1 MTESEKI
8 LYAKTFI
15 DKLANGI
22 NPLDDTAIP
31 ECDIVN
37 NVRISRCLF
46 YVSDVLK
53 QVAKSEGKREN
64 RTKSNKKIPF
74 SITLDQ
80 MQSFELSD
88 KPISATVLANK
99 INRLADNENMQKISY
114 RHINQWL
121 LDIGMLEYRDIGNGK
136 KKRYPTQA
144 GLEMGIELG
153 FWDKGG
159 NRGVYPVISYSKEA
173 QKFILDNVEAVAAT
187 EIKNRVTFIL
197 EEDVNT
203 EV

>member
-46 YVSDVLK
+46 YVSDILQNVIDK
-53 QVAKSEGKREN
+53 EN
-64 RTKSNKKIPF
+64 KKTKSGKSAKIPF

-88 KPISATVLANK
+88 KHISATVLANK

>member
-8 LYAKTFI
+8 LYAKSFI

-22 NPLDDTAIP
+22 NPLDDTVIP
-31 ECDIVN
+31 EGEIVN
-37 NVRISRCLF
+37 NVRISRCF
-46 YVSDVLK
+46 FFISDILE
-53 QVAKSEGKREN
+53 QVVEKEGKKAKKG
-64 RTKSNKKIPF
+64 KSAKIPF
-74 SITLDQ
+74 SITVEQ
-80 MQSFELSD
+80 MQNFEVSN

-99 INRLADNENMQKISY
+99 INRLVDNENMQKISY

-136 KKRYPTQA
+136 KKRYPTEA
-144 GLEMGIELG
+144 GVGMGIELN

-173 QKFILDNVEAVAAT
+173 QKLILDNIEAVAAT
-187 EIKNRVTFIL
+187 DVKNRVTFIL
-197 EEDVNT
+197 EEDTNV
-203 EV
+203 EE